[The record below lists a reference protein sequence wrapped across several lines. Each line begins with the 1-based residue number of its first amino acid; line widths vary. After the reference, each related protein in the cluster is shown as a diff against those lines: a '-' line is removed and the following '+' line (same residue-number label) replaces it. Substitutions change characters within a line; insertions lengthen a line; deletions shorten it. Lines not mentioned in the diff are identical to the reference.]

1 MSTRS
6 LPVRLTVLA
15 AATLMVAC
23 TPRTPGGSPSASDGA
38 STPAVS
44 ASGQAGQDAQG
55 AEVKTTAADVAGFD
69 PDAHQKQ
76 SKYTSPDRTT
86 MTSNARPEGFAEPPA
101 GSGRQRYLDQKLG
114 WKDCDGY
121 QCASVLVPLDWDRPD
136 GQAITL
142 KVKKRP
148 TQGKRTGTMFINPGG
163 PGGSGEEMVDGFDA
177 DSFPGHD
184 VIGWDPRGS
193 GESTPVVCG
202 SNQQTDAY
210 LASDSS
216 PDDEA
221 EWGLAEKANKDFAA
235 QCRERSGALLDHIS
249 TIDNVRDL
257 DFLRHL
263 AGEDKLDYL
272 GVSYGTY
279 IGSMYAELYPQ
290 RVGRM
295 VLDSAVNIT
304 TDESVIQ
311 SMGFDLALNDYA
323 TWCAQQKCSL
333 GSTQQQ
339 VLDSVTGILK
349 KLDSQPL
356 AVGKRQLTQSLA
368 VTGAVT
374 YLYFGSQGYTQL
386 TEALEATRKGN
397 GKPLLFTAD
406 LMNGREADG
415 SYGSM
420 TYSFPAI
427 ACADSE
433 DPGAKGARD
442 EWPKDIQKAPIL
454 APFFGPN
461 LQCSFWTTKP
471 SEQLKLTGKGAA
483 PILVLGATG
492 DPATPYQQAVWMAD
506 QLESGVLLTWKGAGH
521 SAWDLGNDCVKNA
534 VKGYVNDGKVP
545 ADKMT
550 C

>member
-1 MSTRS
+1 MSTRR
-6 LPVRLTVLA
+6 LPLRLTALA
-15 AATLMVAC
+15 AATLLVAC
-23 TPRTPGGSPSASDGA
+23 TPKTPDGSSSPSAA
-38 STPAVS
+38 SSSPATS
-44 ASGQAGQDAQG
+44 ASGQSGQT
-55 AEVKTTAADVAGFD
+55 AEVKTTSADVAGFD
-69 PDAHQKQ
+69 PAAHQKQ
-76 SKYTSPDRTT
+76 SKYTSPDRTVVE
-86 MTSNARPEGFAEPPA
+86 SGAKPEGFAEPPA
-101 GSGRQRYLDQKLG
+101 GSGRQRYLDQKLSWEKCG
-114 WKDCDGY
+114 EF
-121 QCASVLVPLDWDRPD
+121 QCASVLVPLDWDQPD

-142 KVKKRP
+142 KMKRRAA
-148 TQGKRTGTMFINPGG
+148 QGKRTATLFINPGG
-163 PGGSGEEMVDGFDA
+163 PGGSGQEMVDNFEA
-177 DSFPGHD
+177 DSFPTHD

-216 PDDEA
+216 PDDDA
-221 EWGLAEKANKDFAA
+221 EWSQAEQANKDFAT

-257 DFLRHL
+257 DYLRHL
-263 AGEDKLDYL
+263 VGDQKLDYL
-272 GVSYGTY
+272 GISYGTY

-311 SMGFDLALNDYA
+311 SMGFDLALKNYA

-339 VLDSVTGILK
+339 VLDSVTGLFT
-349 KLDSQPL
+349 KLDAEPI
-356 AVGKRQLTQSLA
+356 AVGNRKLTQSLG
-368 VTGAVT
+368 VTGTVT
-374 YLYFGSQGYTQL
+374 YLYFGSQGYQQL
-386 TEALEATRKGN
+386 TEALEAARKGQ
-397 GKPLLFTAD
+397 GDQLLTTAD

-433 DPGAKGARD
+433 DPGAKGARE
-442 EWPKDIQKAPIL
+442 EWPKDIKKAPVL
-454 APFFGPN
+454 GPFFGPN

-471 SEQLKLTGKGAA
+471 SEQLKLVGKGAA
-483 PILVLGATG
+483 PIVVLGATG

-506 QLESGVLLTWKGAGH
+506 QLESGVLVTWKGAGH

-545 ADKMT
+545 ADKTT